1 MLVRNGGHRMDE
13 LYQNLYFHLFN
24 RITDALAAMEQ
35 QDFGTARDI
44 LIRAQQSAEDQYLN
58 TDG

>member
-1 MLVRNGGHRMDE
+1 MDE

-44 LIRAQQSAEDQYLN
+44 LIRAQLSAEEQYLN

>member
-1 MLVRNGGHRMDE
+1 MDE

-24 RITDALAAMEQ
+24 RITDALVAMEQ

-44 LIRAQQSAEDQYLN
+44 LIRAQQSAEEQYLN

>member
-1 MLVRNGGHRMDE
+1 MLVRNGGYRMDE

-24 RITDALAAMEQ
+24 RITDALPAMEQ

-44 LIRAQQSAEDQYLN
+44 LIRAQQSAEEQYLN